1 MRGIRCLVSLSVLG
15 AALLCCGGT
24 AVAQPWQGCTITTTS
39 VSFGT
44 YDVFNTVSLPST
56 GTISYR
62 CFWWE
67 SIQVTLSKG
76 LYAPGNN
83 PRQLASGANL
93 LSYNL
98 YLDAAHTQIWGDPN
112 PNHYDNSGW
121 FISGSVTI
129 YGLIPAGQ
137 DVAAGIYSDN
147 ITATINF

>member
-1 MRGIRCLVSLSVLG
+1 MRGVRWVVSLAVLG
-15 AALLCCGGT
+15 AALSFCEPV
-24 AVAQPWQGCTITTTS
+24 AVAQAFLGCTISTTS

-44 YDVFNTVSLPST
+44 YDVFNAVSLP
-56 GTISYR
+56 
-62 CFWWE
+62 

-76 LYAPGNN
+76 LYAPNNN
-83 PRQLASGANL
+83 PRQMASGANRL
-93 LSYNL
+93 NYNL

-121 FISGSVTI
+121 FLTGSVTI